1 MCNKVCNCQFS
12 MASDD
17 RNCGSSWRRF
27 GQVSH
32 QAGPSGSLHCLA
44 ARHSVTA
51 MASSIL
57 AVSKYRNMFFFK
69 YIFFQYCFMLCAYAS
84 HVLSIDRAEKELEG
98 FSCRLNPFHCGIGYC
113 GIVVAQYCGI
123 GYWGIAVLG
132 IVALV
137 IVQTE
142 SIPSSRDNFHSHVQ
156 VGSNRQKSWQF
167 SCKSHEQKNS
177 GWSNAS
183 VLSCAV
189 SKLKSVSTHNTIARY
204 NVYFHCNILRPVRL
218 LCGAIVVEKQST
230 LQHTSLPSDNTTQYH
245 TMEHNTK
252 QWNTT
257 QYDTHP
263 FLPSSTTSTT
273 GPTMHSHYATQCILT
288 AIVPSIE
295 FRDSNQRIFRKTGR
309 TLAVVGW

>member
-142 SIPSSRDNFHSHVQ
+142 SIPSSRDSFHSHVQ
-156 VGSNRQKSWQF
+156 VGSNV
-167 SCKSHEQKNS
+167 KSHDNSLAKVMSKKTQADLMHLSWAVQCPSSSLFQHITRLQDTMSISIARFWGQRDCFLERLWLKNS
-177 GWSNAS
+177 RHYNTRPF
-183 VLSCAV
+183 LP
-189 SKLKSVSTHNTIARY
+189 TIQHNIT
-204 NVYFHCNILRPVRL
+204 
-218 LCGAIVVEKQST
+218 
-230 LQHTSLPSDNTTQYH
+230 
-245 TMEHNTK
+245 
-252 QWNTT
+252 QWNTIQNNET
-257 QYDTHP
+257 QHNTTHIP
-263 FLPSSTTSTT
+263 FFLLQP
-273 GPTMHSHYATQCILT
+273 PAPPVPPCILIT
-288 AIVPSIE
+288 RLNV
-295 FRDSNQRIFRKTGR
+295 F
-309 TLAVVGW
+309 